1 MERNSA
7 TNWKDL
13 IDRDHPVWEP
23 YRGFF
28 DRLPAGEFPDADVLN
43 DLLPPGTRS
52 GGGKRLTFVPASEIP
67 GLEYE
72 RHIYE
77 NGQVSTREN
86 NWHDLFNALVWCRL
100 PRLKAALNA
109 MHYSHLH
116 EAHAGRRGPLRD
128 ALTLLDESGVILL
141 ARDHELAQAL
151 AERDWAGAFERC
163 ANAWSDDVVTIVCG
177 HGLLEKF
184 LQPYKSMTAH
194 GLLCRYGSFGPDGHA
209 GDPFDAVDADL
220 ARVLSEDV
228 LLTGPDALSPLP
240 LMGIPGWWPLG
251 AQDRAFYAD
260 EKVFRPA
267 PRGSRPAPVHAL

>member
-1 MERNSA
+1 MEMNSSP
-7 TNWKDL
+7 NWVNAIDL
-13 IDRDHPVWEP
+13 SHPIWEP
-23 YRGFF
+23 YRGLFG
-28 DRLPAGEFPDADVLN
+28 RLPAGEFPDAGVLN
-43 DLLPPGTRS
+43 DLLPTGTQS

-67 GLEYE
+67 GVEYE
-72 RHIYE
+72 RHIFE
-77 NGQVSTREN
+77 TGQVSTRAN

-109 MHYSHLH
+109 MHYGHLH
-116 EAHAGRRGPLRD
+116 EAHAGRRGALRD
-128 ALTLLDESGVILL
+128 ALTLLDESGAILL
-141 ARDHELAQAL
+141 ARTREVVQAL
-151 AERDWAGAFERC
+151 AERDWTGAFERC

-194 GLLCRYGSFGPDGHA
+194 GLLCRYGSSRPEGNA
-209 GDPFDAVDADL
+209 GDPLDAVDGEL
-220 ARVLSEDV
+220 AYELSNDA

-260 EKVFRPA
+260 KQVFRPA
-267 PRGSRPAPVHAL
+267 RRGSRPAPVHSL

>member
-1 MERNSA
+1 MDTNSPA
-7 TNWKDL
+7 NWENF
-13 IDRDHPVWEP
+13 IDRTHPVWRP
-23 YRGFF
+23 YLALL
-28 DRLPAGEFPDADVLN
+28 DCLPAGGFPDAAELN
-43 DLLPPGTRS
+43 ELLPTGAQS
-52 GGGKRLTFVPASEIP
+52 GGGKPLSFVPASEIP
-67 GLEYE
+67 GVEYE

-77 NGQVSTREN
+77 TGQVSTREN

-128 ALTLLDESGVILL
+128 ALTLLDESGAILL
-141 ARDHELAQAL
+141 ARGHEVALAL

-163 ANAWSDDVVTIVCG
+163 ANAWSDDIVTVVCG

-194 GLLCRYGSFGPDGHA
+194 ALLCRYGSSGTDGHA
-209 GDPFDAVDADL
+209 GDPLGAVDAAL
-220 ARVLSEDV
+220 ARVLSVDV

-260 EKVFRPA
+260 ENVFRPA
-267 PRGSRPAPVHAL
+267 PPGSRPAPVHSL

>member
-1 MERNSA
+1 
-7 TNWKDL
+7 
-13 IDRDHPVWEP
+13 
-23 YRGFF
+23 
-28 DRLPAGEFPDADVLN
+28 
-43 DLLPPGTRS
+43 
-52 GGGKRLTFVPASEIP
+52 
-67 GLEYE
+67 
-72 RHIYE
+72 
-77 NGQVSTREN
+77 
-86 NWHDLFNALVWCRL
+86 
-100 PRLKAALNA
+100 
-109 MHYSHLH
+109 
-116 EAHAGRRGPLRD
+116 LRD

-141 ARDHELAQAL
+141 ARGHEVTQAL

-194 GLLCRYGSFGPDGHA
+194 GLLCRYGSSGPDGHA
-209 GDPFDAVDADL
+209 CDILDTVDADL

-267 PRGSRPAPVHAL
+267 PPGSRPAPVHSL